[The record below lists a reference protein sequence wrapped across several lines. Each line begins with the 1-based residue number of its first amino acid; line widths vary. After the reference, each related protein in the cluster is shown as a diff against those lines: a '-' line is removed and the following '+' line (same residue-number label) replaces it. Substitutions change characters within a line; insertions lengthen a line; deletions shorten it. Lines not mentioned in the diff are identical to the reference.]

1 MHAAGECGTAGGQE
15 ADAAT
20 DTATAAA
27 ACRSTGMTLQLAG
40 VEYVQRLVGQH
51 WRRWDEI
58 DGRYA
63 LLLALTAA
71 EDVRRLE
78 Q

>member
-1 MHAAGECGTAGGQE
+1 
-15 ADAAT
+15 
-20 DTATAAA
+20 
-27 ACRSTGMTLQLAG
+27 MTLQLAG
-40 VEYVQRLVGQH
+40 VEYVEWLVGQH

-58 DGRYA
+58 DGGYA
-63 LLLALTAA
+63 LVLALTAA